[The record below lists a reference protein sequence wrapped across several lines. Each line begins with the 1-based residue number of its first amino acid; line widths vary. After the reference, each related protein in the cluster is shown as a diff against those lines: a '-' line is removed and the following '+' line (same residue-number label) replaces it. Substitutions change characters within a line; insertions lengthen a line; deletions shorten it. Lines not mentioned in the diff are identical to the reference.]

1 MNTLDDGVG
10 FQNEIEG
17 FGGGRE
23 DGTVVTEAVTQ
34 SGQPVGTQG
43 LGPAMDPKI
52 FPGKTGFHSVAA
64 RPRRSRAQVL
74 ALKSEW
80 TKMAGIKL
88 PLVR

>member
-1 MNTLDDGVG
+1 MDAFDDGVG
-10 FQNEIEG
+10 FQNEIEV

-23 DGTVVTEAVTQ
+23 NGTVVAEAVAQ

-43 LGPAMDPKI
+43 LGPAMDPNI
-52 FPGKTGFHSVAA
+52 FLGKTGLHSVAA